1 MSKSMSVGTV
11 LKVNS
16 KTVGG
21 LKSISGI
28 EISADTSDVT
38 CLSSEGGYKEFL
50 AGFKDGGEVSVDGF
64 MDGEDVGQEELY
76 DLMQSGEVVDCSI
89 VFPTKIGKTW
99 TFKAMLT
106 KFSTGA
112 QLSDAIA
119 FSASLKVSGKPTLGN
134 SAAG

>member
-64 MDGEDVGQEELY
+64 MDGADDGQEELY

-99 TFKAMLT
+99 SFKAMMT

-112 QLSDAIA
+112 QLSDAIS
-119 FSASLKVSGKPTLGN
+119 FSASLKVSGKPTLAN
-134 SAAG
+134 SVAG